1 MSRIK
6 LLLPVLLLGL
16 VPGLVPGLM
25 SQAHAASGLPM
36 QGSDVAVLWDNLY
49 IFLLWLSVF
58 FFILV
63 VGGMLYFAVK
73 YRASSGAKPRYIT
86 GDHTI
91 EVIWTIVPTILLMV
105 IFAWGWS
112 VYKAMITPPVDA
124 MEIRVIGK
132 QWLWQFQYDDGRT
145 TVGELY
151 VPAGKA
157 VKLIMSSEDVIH
169 SFFIPDFRVKQDV
182 VPGMYSSVWF
192 ESKVPGEHQVYCAE
206 YCGASHSLMLA
217 KIYALSPEDWTAWK
231 KGKTIAKAGEPVGS
245 AELESLPEQG
255 KKLVAAKGC
264 VACHSDDGTTKIGP
278 TYKGLYMSDVELT
291 DGTKVKADENY
302 IRESIVKP
310 QAKIVKGFNP
320 IMPTFQGLVSEP
332 EMNAIIAYIKSL
344 K

>member
-1 MSRIK
+1 MSRIR
-6 LLLPVLLLGL
+6 LLLSVLLLGF
-16 VPGLVPGLM
+16 V
-25 SQAHAASGLPM
+25 SSIATQAHAGGLPM
-36 QGSDVAVLWDNLY
+36 QGSDVAVMWDHLY
-49 IFLLWLSVF
+49 NFLLWLSVF

-63 VGGMLYFAVK
+63 VGGMIYFAVA

-91 EVIWTIVPTILLMV
+91 EIVWTIVPTILLMV
-105 IFAWGWS
+105 IFAWGWN
-112 VYKAMITPPVDA
+112 VYKAMITPPIDA

-132 QWLWQFQYDDGRT
+132 QWLWQFQYDDGRST
-145 TVGELY
+145 IGELY
-151 VPAGKA
+151 VPAGKPI
-157 VKLIMSSEDVIH
+157 KLIMSSEDVIH

-192 ESKVPGEHQVYCAE
+192 ESKVPGKHQVYCAE

-217 KIYALSPEDWTAWK
+217 KVYALSPEDWTAWK
-231 KGKTIAKAGEPVGS
+231 KGKTIAKAGEPAASPAS
-245 AELESLPEQG
+245 AQLASLPEQG

-264 VACHSDDGTTKIGP
+264 IACHSDDGTTKIGP
-278 TYKGLYMSDVELT
+278 TYKGLYMSDVELA
-291 DGTKVKADENY
+291 DGSKVKADDNY

-320 IMPTFQGLVSEP
+320 IMPTFQGLVTET
-332 EMNAIIAYIKSL
+332 EMNSIIAYIKSL